1 MLKSKVY
8 KTHSK
13 GKIMLD
19 STKPYCGFNNIDELN
34 AYMQQQFA
42 ELIEVPNSWLPEK
55 YHDNVRGCRTIA
67 RLNELMAEEEQIETA
82 HQKAKAAK
90 ARNIEKLRKQV
101 EEKSIFTTH
110 KGGTDFVDLS
120 GELDYSDNEAD
131 EIQLHKN
138 LMALV
143 GGMVNRG
150 MIDADDLEEE

>member
-1 MLKSKVY
+1 MYAWHCRLQ
-8 KTHSK
+8 
-13 GKIMLD
+13 
-19 STKPYCGFNNIDELN
+19 DELC
-34 AYMQQQFA
+34 
-42 ELIEVPNSWLPEK
+42 EE
-55 YHDNVRGCRTIA
+55 IA
-67 RLNELMAEEEQIETA
+67 DGETA

-120 GELDYSDNEAD
+120 EGLDYSDNEAD

-138 LMALV
+138 MMALV

-150 MIDADDLEEE
+150 MVDADDLEEE